1 MRSSY
6 LLQAQRCDIEA
17 INLDSPSRCLDQPEQ
32 KAHHA
37 GLARAGAANHAD
49 VRAAG
54 YGQVEGLDRWRQLLY
69 IAEHTHTRT
78 QVLVLSVV
86 VICTYYLAPFSTV

>member
-32 KAHHA
+32 KPHHA
-37 GLARAGAANHAD
+37 GLARAGAADHAD

-69 IAEHTHTRT
+69 IAAHTCTHTRT
-78 QVLVLSVV
+78 QVLALSVV
-86 VICTYYLAPFSTV
+86 VI